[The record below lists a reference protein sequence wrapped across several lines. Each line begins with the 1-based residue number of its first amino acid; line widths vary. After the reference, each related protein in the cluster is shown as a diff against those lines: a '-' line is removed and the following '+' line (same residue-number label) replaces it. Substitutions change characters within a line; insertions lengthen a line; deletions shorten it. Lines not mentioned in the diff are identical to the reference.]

1 MQTVK
6 TYLLLLFFGCSTY
19 LHAQTT
25 DIEIKTK
32 PKRIKY
38 DSNYVHKFGKDVF
51 SIAPLISAPN
61 FRLQLNPEQD
71 SLKKKH
77 NLYQPYL
84 RDVIGFTMT
93 YRAVT
98 LSLRVKG
105 RISPEDEDL
114 YGSTDY
120 SIIRL
125 RLNANPFL
133 FDFYHNTFSGFSDRN
148 AKEYDSS
155 STKQNPFIK
164 RHDINMQYTKLRV
177 LYIFSY
183 KKFSYRAARRFVE
196 RQKKS
201 KASAFISSHLYRIHT
216 WGDSSFFNRGQER
229 LFGRYRNLKNL
240 KVYSLGIGPGIAA
253 TLVKKKWFFSFGIQ
267 VLGDIQYH
275 TAFDD
280 RNRLLSEGTSGALM
294 GDASFSFGYNGDKFY
309 IGFLAKGDRNVISL
323 PNVNA
328 STQFF
333 NAEINIGY
341 RFTLPKVIGNMYD
354 NSPLR
359 YL

>member
-1 MQTVK
+1 MRIIK
-6 TYLLLLFFGCSTY
+6 TYFLFLLLGIATSVT
-19 LHAQTT
+19 AQSPN
-25 DIEIKTK
+25 IGIKTK
-32 PKRIKY
+32 AKRVKY
-38 DSNYVHKFGKDVF
+38 DSNYVHKFGKNIF

-61 FRLQLNPEQD
+61 FRLQLSPEQD

-77 NLYQPYL
+77 SLYQPYL

-105 RISPEDEDL
+105 RISPEEQDL

-148 AKEYDSS
+148 AKEYS
-155 STKQNPFIK
+155 STTTKENPFIK
-164 RHDINMQYTKLRV
+164 RPDINMQYTKLRV
-177 LYIFSY
+177 LYKFSY
-183 KKFSYRAARRFVE
+183 KKFSYRAAYRFVE

-201 KASAFISSHLYRIHT
+201 KASAFISSHLYRINT
-216 WGDSSFFNRGQER
+216 SADSSFFNRGQER
-229 LFGRYRNLKNL
+229 FFGKYRNLKNL

-253 TLVKKKWFFSFGIQ
+253 TLVKKKWFFSFGFQ
-267 VLGDIQYH
+267 LLGDIQYH

-309 IGFLAKGDRNVISL
+309 LGFIAKGDRNVISL

-328 STQFF
+328 ETQFF
-333 NAEINIGY
+333 NAELNIGF
-341 RFTLPKVIGNMYD
+341 RFNAPKIIGTIYN
-354 NSPLR
+354 NTPLK